1 MGERQQSALR
11 KIAGEFTQQSTS
23 EQDLH
28 RELFDIARVL
38 LPRYGH
44 QWNIHNLVTTK
55 RQSVSRL
62 LYYNDLYQKIVD
74 VPGVICEF
82 GVQWGATMAQLINL
96 RGIYEPFNHSR
107 KIIGFDTFEGF
118 PDVDSKDGNFSK
130 IGDYSTMEDYE
141 TVLERI
147 LTIHERFSPI
157 PHMKKFELVK
167 GDASVSAERWLAEN
181 PHAIVSM
188 AIFDMDV
195 YKPTR
200 DVLEQIR
207 PRLTRGSLLVFDELN
222 CPHFPGETAALD
234 EALGIGNLRLRRH
247 PHQPYC
253 AWAIYGD

>member
-1 MGERQQSALR
+1 
-11 KIAGEFTQQSTS
+11 
-23 EQDLH
+23 
-28 RELFDIARVL
+28 
-38 LPRYGH
+38 
-44 QWNIHNLVTTK
+44 
-55 RQSVSRL
+55 
-62 LYYNDLYQKIVD
+62 
-74 VPGVICEF
+74 
-82 GVQWGATMAQLINL
+82 MAQLINL

-188 AIFDMDV
+188 AIFDRDV

-222 CPHFPGETAALD
+222 CPHFPGETAAL
-234 EALGIGNLRLRRH
+234 
-247 PHQPYC
+247 
-253 AWAIYGD
+253 